1 MALECLL
8 HAAFSW
14 ENFFIA
20 TSADFTQ
27 TFFLTK
33 FLEIKRQSS
42 FYNKKRITSIYKTY
56 KRQKLVCVGV
66 CVSVLYVRMFVCEDV
81 YVTFETSYKHKTRP
95 RNNWCAPH
103 RSAARGAFICLNS
116 TLPTRLWISVKQMWT
131 FQVRTKV
138 SIYSSPKHENMNFLR
153 QQCRPICESI
163 LIYTASYTENLHF
176 FTNIKRL
183 SLWWSN
189 FWIASY
195 NDFWTHHYGN
205 ILFVNSC
212 NEETLIF
219 LHAKTWRNIKKK
231 KFSES
236 IPPSRNRELS
246 AQT

>member
-1 MALECLL
+1 MAPGCLP
-8 HAAFSW
+8 HAVFSW
-14 ENFFIA
+14 ENFFNA

-27 TFFLTK
+27 TFTK
-33 FLEIKRQSS
+33 FLKIKSNQVCII
-42 FYNKKRITSIYKTY
+42 KKESLLFTKPIKGKT
-56 KRQKLVCVGV
+56 LWCVCLFCMYV
-66 CVSVLYVRMFVCEDV
+66 CLFVRMFVWHLKP
-81 YVTFETSYKHKTRP
+81 VTNTKRGPE
-95 RNNWCAPH
+95 NWCAPH
-103 RSAARGAFICLNS
+103 RSAARGAFICLYS

-219 LHAKTWRNIKKK
+219 FFLHAKT
-231 KFSES
+231 
-236 IPPSRNRELS
+236 
-246 AQT
+246 

>member
-1 MALECLL
+1 M
-8 HAAFSW
+8 W
-14 ENFFIA
+14 
-20 TSADFTQ
+20 
-27 TFFLTK
+27 
-33 FLEIKRQSS
+33 
-42 FYNKKRITSIYKTY
+42 
-56 KRQKLVCVGV
+56 V
-66 CVSVLYVRMFVCEDV
+66 CVSVLYVCMFVCDDV
-81 YVTFETSYKHKTRP
+81 YVTFKTSYKHKTRP

-103 RSAARGAFICLNS
+103 RSAARGAFICLYS

-219 LHAKTWRNIKKK
+219 FCMQRLDEISKK
-231 KFSES
+231 KFQREHTS
-236 IPPSRNRELS
+236 IAQPWALRTNLILPNCRAYTPKLHLKLHLRLHLGLLCSTSR
-246 AQT
+246 A

>member
-1 MALECLL
+1 MAPGCLL

-14 ENFFIA
+14 ENVFNA
-20 TSADFTQ
+20 TSTDFTRLLQ
-27 TFFLTK
+27 NFSKLKAVK
-33 FLEIKRQSS
+33 FYNQKKNHFYLQNLCKRQ
-42 FYNKKRITSIYKTY
+42 N
-56 KRQKLVCVGV
+56 LVVVCVCLFCMYVCLFVMMFMWHLKPVTNTKRGPEITGV
-66 CVSVLYVRMFVCEDV
+66 LRTVVQPGELS
-81 YVTFETSYKHKTRP
+81 
-95 RNNWCAPH
+95 
-103 RSAARGAFICLNS
+103 SAYTVHCQQGFGL
-116 TLPTRLWISVKQMWT
+116 SVKQMWT

-138 SIYSSPKHENMNFLR
+138 SIYSSPKHENMNLLR

-212 NEETLIF
+212 NEETLF
-219 LHAKTWRNIKKK
+219 FFFFACKDLTKYQKKS
-231 KFSES
+231 FSES
-236 IPPSRNRELS
+236 IPPSRNLELS